1 MWSWSKVTRPLRCRR
16 LAAFYAQ
23 VPVAHL
29 EAGLRTEDIYSPYP
43 EEMNRRLTS
52 RLASLH
58 LAPTPASR
66 DNLPTRER

>member
-1 MWSWSKVTRPLRCRR
+1 MVLVQGDTTSALSAA

-58 LAPTPASR
+58 LAPPRPVGQPAA
-66 DNLPTRER
+66 RER